1 MADAIEAINA
11 NTPVIPQS
19 IPPLTLIPS
28 PPPPVDLDSIS
39 LSLPAQAQILAQ
51 QGMSPFEIA
60 QQLGVSTDS
69 ILSDLSVTPVTQTAQ
84 VSTSVT

>member
-1 MADAIEAINA
+1 MEDAIQAINA
-11 NTPVIPQS
+11 NTPAATQS
-19 IPPLTLIPS
+19 VPPITLIPS

-69 ILSDLSVTPVTQTAQ
+69 ILSDLSVAPVTQTAQ
-84 VSTSVT
+84 PSAT